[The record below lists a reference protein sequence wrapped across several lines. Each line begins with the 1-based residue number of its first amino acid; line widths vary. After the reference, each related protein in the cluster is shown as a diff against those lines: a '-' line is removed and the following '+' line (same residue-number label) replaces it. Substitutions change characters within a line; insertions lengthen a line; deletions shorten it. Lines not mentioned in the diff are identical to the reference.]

1 LITGENEMNIAFS
14 KAKYRKALVI
24 GGLIVAAQLVGAEAA
39 FAQSAFTPLQSAL
52 QMIVDFINGSFG
64 RLAAIIAVMA
74 LGLMAF
80 AGRLSWITAGAV
92 ILGMGL
98 VFGAPTIVDQL
109 ISSVK

>member
-1 LITGENEMNIAFS
+1 MNIQLP
-14 KAKYRKALVI
+14 KVKYRKAVVI
-24 GGLIVAAQLVGAEAA
+24 GGLIVAAQLIGAEAA

-74 LGLMAF
+74 LGLAAF
-80 AGRLSWITAGAV
+80 AGRLSWMTAGAV

>member
-1 LITGENEMNIAFS
+1 MNVQFP
-14 KAKYRKALVI
+14 KVKYRKALAI

-74 LGLMAF
+74 LGLAAF
-80 AGRLSWITAGAV
+80 AGRLSWMTAGAV

>member
-1 LITGENEMNIAFS
+1 MNIQFP
-14 KAKYRKALVI
+14 KAKYRKAFVI
-24 GGLIVAAQLVGAEAA
+24 SGLIVAAQLVGAEAA
-39 FAQSAFTPLQSAL
+39 FAQSAFAPLQSSM

-109 ISSVK
+109 VAGVK